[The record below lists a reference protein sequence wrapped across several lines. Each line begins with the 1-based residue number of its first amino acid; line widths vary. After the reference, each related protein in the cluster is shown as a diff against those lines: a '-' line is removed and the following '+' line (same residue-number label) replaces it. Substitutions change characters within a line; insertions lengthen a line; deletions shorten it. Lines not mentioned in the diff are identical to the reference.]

1 LLLKELK
8 SKNSLLEQQQEVLHL
23 TTERKNELEAKIINI
38 EESVGTKR
46 ASLQQLQSE
55 VVKAN
60 EIIAKQLNEIQNLSG
75 KVKLRTEVA
84 LKQESLLDAREKE
97 LAELKSQ
104 LAGARGKAIQWEDDV
119 SKIKDELKKAQE
131 SMQAKDLIIKNNEQG
146 IKLKYS
152 LK

>member
-23 TTERKNELEAKIINI
+23 TTERKNELEAKIVNM

-97 LAELKSQ
+97 LAELKSKM
-104 LAGARGKAIQWEDDV
+104 AEARGKAIQWEDDV
-119 SKIKDELKKAQE
+119 SEIKDELNKAQE

-146 IKLKYS
+146 I
-152 LK
+152 

>member
-1 LLLKELK
+1 MK

-23 TTERKNELEAKIINI
+23 TTERKNELEAKIVNM

-60 EIIAKQLNEIQNLSG
+60 EIIAKQMNEIQNLSG

-97 LAELKSQ
+97 LAELKNQ
-104 LAGARGKAIQWEDDV
+104 IAGIRGKAIQSEDDV
-119 SKIKDELKKAQE
+119 SKIKDELNKARE

-146 IKLKYS
+146 N
-152 LK
+152 